1 MEHISYIDV
10 CLLVLVVLLGAKSI
24 YQGFV
29 RSFGSLVGLLLGIFL
44 AARLNLQ
51 AGEIFGAYV
60 YNFSPQINKILAFV
74 IVLSVVWLLAIFVS
88 EIITRRLHNTIIER
102 LDKSLGLIFGF
113 CKSFV
118 FVAIIAFGVAQIS
131 FLEGFAQKM
140 EKESFVY
147 PIMKSFAITIM
158 NLEVV
163 NETTRSLGDITKQTE
178 SGIETANT
186 LQNGLQKGQ
195 EILGNIQS
203 LKPKE

>member
-1 MEHISYIDV
+1 MEHIRYIDV

-44 AARLNLQ
+44 AARFNEHS
-51 AGEIFGAYV
+51 GNIFGTYV
-60 YNFSPQINKILAFV
+60 YNFSPQVNNILAFV

-118 FVAIIAFGVAQIS
+118 FVAIVAFGVAQVS
-131 FLEGFAQKM
+131 FLQSFAQKM
-140 EKESFVY
+140 ERESFVY
-147 PIMKSFAITIM
+147 PIMKSFATTIM
-158 NLEVV
+158 NLKVV
-163 NETTRSLGDITKQTE
+163 NETTKSLSDIARDQDIVKTTE
-178 SGIETANT
+178 ALGE
-186 LQNGLQKGQ
+186 GLQKGQ
-195 EILGNIQS
+195 EALESLQS
-203 LKPKE
+203 LKPSE

>member
-44 AARLNLQ
+44 AARFNEHS
-51 AGEIFGAYV
+51 GNIFGTYV
-60 YNFSPQINKILAFV
+60 YNFSPQVNNILAFV

-118 FVAIIAFGVAQIS
+118 FVAIVAFGVAQVS
-131 FLEGFAQKM
+131 FLQSFAQKM
-140 EKESFVY
+140 ERESFVY
-147 PIMKSFAITIM
+147 PIMKSFAIVIVCY
-158 NLEVV
+158 NRIAGIKRLLKSLENVDFCV
-163 NETTRSLGDITKQTE
+163 GGGITKRTGGFGE
-178 SGIETANT
+178 LAV
-186 LQNGLQKGQ
+186 
-195 EILGNIQS
+195 
-203 LKPKE
+203 LKT